1 MAKIKFGLYARIAFS
16 VILIISLAMFILGF
30 YLISDAREK
39 FNKERLQQVTASA
52 MTLANGSRDALISD
66 DYELLDF
73 WLRSVLVRDYY
84 AYAYFSRAD
93 GVILSHT
100 DMGMVA
106 KKVKALGQLTKVAKR
121 KMLYHGHPVMEVVYP
136 SRLGGRYL
144 GNAHVAYY
152 LDQDTFSDTYN
163 INNII
168 LLVFVLLGCLLIAI
182 LYIVRRYTIP
192 VSQLTDYVASLS
204 VDDIYRKP
212 DSALLDNHTEV
223 GDLARAFNDMSQ
235 RLMTAFQE
243 LVDEE
248 AHLKELVEDRT
259 RSLLAANRELE
270 SFSHSVSHDLRAPLR
285 AIDGFTQILEEDYIH
300 LLDEDGRHYLQRIRS
315 GVKRMNE
322 LIDDLL
328 QLSRINRRKLDTVRL
343 EIGKMVRNISENMR
357 ESDSRRKV
365 KFIIDDKLHADADA
379 RLLQIALENILA
391 NAWKYTGKV
400 EHAVIEFGM
409 QREGSEDVFYIR
421 DNGAGFDMAY
431 VDKLFAVFER
441 LHKDDD
447 FEGSGVGLATV
458 ERIIRRHG
466 GRIWAQA
473 EPGKGAVFFF
483 TLRAAVP
490 YE

>member
-16 VILIISLAMFILGF
+16 VILIISLVMFILGF
-30 YLISDAREK
+30 YLVSDAREK

-84 AYAYFSRAD
+84 AYSYFSRAD

-106 KKVKALGQLTKVAKR
+106 KKVEALGQLSKMVKR
-121 KMLYHGHPVMEVVYP
+121 KLRYHRRPVIEVVYP
-136 SRLGGRYL
+136 SRLGSRYL

-152 LDQDTFSDTYN
+152 LDQDTFRDTYN
-163 INNII
+163 ISNII
-168 LLVFVLLGCLLIAI
+168 ILVFVLLSCLLIAI

-204 VDDIYRKP
+204 VADIHRKP
-212 DSALLDNHTEV
+212 APALLDNQTEV
-223 GDLARAFNDMSQ
+223 GDLARAFNEMSL
-235 RLMTAFQE
+235 RLMRAFQV
-243 LVDEE
+243 LMDNE
-248 AHLKELVEDRT
+248 AHLKEQVEERT
-259 RSLLAANRELE
+259 RSLRAANRELE
-270 SFSHSVSHDLRAPLR
+270 SFSYSVSHDLRAPLR
-285 AIDGFTQILEEDYIH
+285 AIDGFTQILEEDYIDS
-300 LLDEDGRHYLQRIRS
+300 LDEDGRHYMQRIRT

-328 QLSRINRRKLDTVRL
+328 QLSRISRQKLDTVRL
-343 EIGKMVRNISENMR
+343 EIGRMVRRISEDLQEN
-357 ESDSRRKV
+357 DSQRKV
-365 KFIIDDKLHADADA
+365 EFIIDDKLCVDADT
-379 RLLQIALENILA
+379 RLLQIVLENILG
-391 NAWKYTGKV
+391 NAWKYTAKV

-409 QREGSEDVFYIR
+409 QHEGGEDIFYIR

-431 VDKLFAVFER
+431 VDKLFIVFER
-441 LHKDDD
+441 LHKDED

-473 EPGKGAVFFF
+473 ELGKGAAFFF
-483 TLRAAVP
+483 TLRAAVAD
-490 YE
+490 